1 MIGKRFFVNWLHI
14 FKMKK
19 LRHVESDKLS
29 AGYFYFGLNAQK
41 QKKRV
46 GHGAYVSFLG
56 QIIKGYLQQKPLE
69 DVVQGHSNQV
79 KYLIEAQKRYTS

>member
-1 MIGKRFFVNWLHI
+1 MIAKRFFVIWLHI

-41 QKKRV
+41 QKKGGARGICLLSRV
-46 GHGAYVSFLG
+46 
-56 QIIKGYLQQKPLE
+56 
-69 DVVQGHSNQV
+69 NN
-79 KYLIEAQKRYTS
+79 

>member
-41 QKKRV
+41 QKKKGGARCICLLSRV
-46 GHGAYVSFLG
+46 NNLRIHIYH
-56 QIIKGYLQQKPLE
+56 K
-69 DVVQGHSNQV
+69 N
-79 KYLIEAQKRYTS
+79 R

>member
-41 QKKRV
+41 QKKGWGT
-46 GHGAYVSFLG
+46 GHMSPF
-56 QIIKGYLQQKPLE
+56 
-69 DVVQGHSNQV
+69 
-79 KYLIEAQKRYTS
+79 